1 MAERCIRTTLDTI
14 GFYSEAVDEV
24 IGLVADAHSKQEL
37 EGLKEYKTLLLLQ
50 SGLSGLAEVLKS
62 NLNSQPNVQPERFSV

>member
-1 MAERCIRTTLDTI
+1 
-14 GFYSEAVDEV
+14 V

-50 SGLSGLAEVLKS
+50 SGLNGLAEVLKS